1 MKKIVIVLVALLL
14 CGCDKVSVMYCDGY
28 DVMKDKVCYKET
40 LTDAKFRYYCP
51 NGMGQLVGTSCML
64 NDELTGSALKE
75 YYCEKGK
82 LNSENSCIVTTT
94 YNAKTKKVSSK
105 YAKKY
110 EEKYNTTKEENNKE
124 DNQTSKKTIR
134 EIEGIVY
141 DENKVNIYEFYGQE
155 CPHCIKLNS
164 FFEKIESKYGN
175 YYTLNKFETW
185 HNSENLEI
193 YKEFASVLGYEAK
206 GVPFIVIGNKVI
218 RGFSESK
225 EQEIIDAITSQY
237 KNSYDVYFD
246 ARK

>member
-1 MKKIVIVLVALLL
+1 MKKIVVVLVALLL
-14 CGCDKVSVMYCDGY
+14 CGCDKVSVMYCDGV

-40 LTDAKFRYYCP
+40 LSEAKFRYYCP
-51 NGMGQLVGTSCML
+51 NGMGEVVGTTCMID
-64 NDELTGSALKE
+64 NEITGSALKE
-75 YYCEKGK
+75 YYCETGK
-82 LNSENSCIVTTT
+82 LNSENSCVVTTT
-94 YNAKTKKVSSK
+94 YDAKTKKVSSE

-110 EEKYNTTKEENNKE
+110 EEKYNTNIEDNKE

-164 FFEKIESKYGN
+164 FFERIENEYGN
-175 YYTLNKFETW
+175 FYKLNKFETW

-206 GVPFIVIGNKVI
+206 GVPFIVIGNQVI

>member
-1 MKKIVIVLVALLL
+1 MKKIVVVLVALLL
-14 CGCDKVSVMYCDGY
+14 CGCDKVSVMYCDGV

-40 LTDAKFRYYCP
+40 LSEAKFRYYCP
-51 NGMGQLVGTSCML
+51 NGMGEVVGTTCMID
-64 NDELTGSALKE
+64 NEITGSALKE
-75 YYCEKGK
+75 YYCETGK
-82 LNSENSCIVTTT
+82 LNSENSCVVTTT
-94 YNAKTKKVSSK
+94 YNAKTKKVSSE

-110 EEKYNTTKEENNKE
+110 EEKYNTNIEDNKE
-124 DNQTSKKTIR
+124 DNQTSKKAIR

-164 FFEKIESKYGN
+164 FFERIESEYGN
-175 YYTLNKFETW
+175 FYKLNKFETW

-193 YKEFASVLGYEAK
+193 YKEFASALGYEAK
-206 GVPFIVIGNKVI
+206 GVPFIVIGNQVI

>member
-1 MKKIVIVLVALLL
+1 MLLYIR
-14 CGCDKVSVMYCDGY
+14 S
-28 DVMKDKVCYKET
+28 
-40 LTDAKFRYYCP
+40 
-51 NGMGQLVGTSCML
+51 NS
-64 NDELTGSALKE
+64 
-75 YYCEKGK
+75 
-82 LNSENSCIVTTT
+82 SENSCVVTTT
-94 YNAKTKKVSSK
+94 CNARTKKVSSK

-110 EEKYNTTKEENNKE
+110 EEKYNTTKEDNKE

-164 FFEKIESKYGN
+164 FFEKIESEYGN

-193 YKEFASVLGYEAK
+193 YKEFASALGYQAK

-218 RGFSESK
+218 RGFSKSK

>member
-1 MKKIVIVLVALLL
+1 MKKIVVVLVALLL
-14 CGCDKVSVMYCDGY
+14 CGCDKVSVMYCDGV
-28 DVMKDKVCYKET
+28 DAMKDKICYKET
-40 LTDAKFRYYCP
+40 LSEAKFRYYCP
-51 NGMGQLVGTSCML
+51 NGMGEVVGTTCMID
-64 NDELTGSALKE
+64 NEITGSALKE
-75 YYCEKGK
+75 YYCETGK
-82 LNSENSCIVTTT
+82 LNSENSCVVTTT
-94 YNAKTKKVSSK
+94 YDAKTKKVSSE

-110 EEKYNTTKEENNKE
+110 EEKYNTNIEDNKE
-124 DNQTSKKTIR
+124 DNQTSKKAIR

-141 DENKVNIYEFYGQE
+141 DENKVNIYEFYAQE

-164 FFEKIESKYGN
+164 FFERIESEYGN
-175 YYTLNKFETW
+175 FYKLNKFETW

-206 GVPFIVIGNKVI
+206 GVPFIVIGNQVI

-246 ARK
+246 VRK

>member
-1 MKKIVIVLVALLL
+1 MKKIVVVLVALLL
-14 CGCDKVSVMYCDGY
+14 CGCDKVNVMYCDG
-28 DVMKDKVCYKET
+28 DDAMKDKICYKKT
-40 LTDAKFRYYCP
+40 LSEAKFRYYCP
-51 NGMGQLVGTSCML
+51 NGMGEVVGTTCMID
-64 NDELTGSALKE
+64 NEITGSALKE
-75 YYCEKGK
+75 YYCETGK
-82 LNSENSCIVTTT
+82 LNSENSCVVTTT
-94 YNAKTKKVSSK
+94 YDAKTKKVSSE

-110 EEKYNTTKEENNKE
+110 EEKYNTNIEDNKE
-124 DNQTSKKTIR
+124 DNQTSEKAIR

-164 FFEKIESKYGN
+164 FFERIESEYGK

-206 GVPFIVIGNKVI
+206 GVPFIVIGNQVI

-225 EQEIIDAITSQY
+225 EQETIDAITSQY

>member
-1 MKKIVIVLVALLL
+1 MKKIVVVLVALLL
-14 CGCDKVSVMYCDGY
+14 CGCDKVSVMYCDGV

-40 LTDAKFRYYCP
+40 LSEAKFRYYCP
-51 NGMGQLVGTSCML
+51 NGMGEVVGTTCMID
-64 NDELTGSALKE
+64 NEITGSALKE
-75 YYCEKGK
+75 YYCETGK
-82 LNSENSCIVTTT
+82 LNSENSCVVTTT
-94 YNAKTKKVSSK
+94 YDAKTKKVSSK

-110 EEKYNTTKEENNKE
+110 EEKYNTNIEDNKE
-124 DNQTSKKTIR
+124 DNQTSEKAIR

-155 CPHCIKLNS
+155 CPHCIKLNG
-164 FFEKIESKYGN
+164 FFEKIESEYGN
-175 YYTLNKFETW
+175 FYKLNKFETW

-206 GVPFIVIGNKVI
+206 GVPFIVIGNQVI
-218 RGFSESK
+218 RGFSEIK

>member
-1 MKKIVIVLVALLL
+1 MKKIVVVLVALLL
-14 CGCDKVSVMYCDGY
+14 CGCDKVNVMYCDGV
-28 DVMKDKVCYKET
+28 DAMKDKVCYKET
-40 LTDAKFRYYCP
+40 LSEAKFRYYCP
-51 NGMGQLVGTSCML
+51 NGMGEVVGTTCMID
-64 NDELTGSALKE
+64 NEITGSALKE
-75 YYCEKGK
+75 YYCETGK
-82 LNSENSCIVTTT
+82 LNSENSCVVTTT
-94 YNAKTKKVSSK
+94 YDAKTKKVSSE

-110 EEKYNTTKEENNKE
+110 EEKYNTNIEDNKE
-124 DNQTSKKTIR
+124 DNQTSKKAIR

-164 FFEKIESKYGN
+164 FFEILESEYGK

-206 GVPFIVIGNKVI
+206 GVPFIVIGNQVI

-225 EQEIIDAITSQY
+225 EQEIIDAITGQY

>member
-1 MKKIVIVLVALLL
+1 MKKIVVVLVALLL
-14 CGCDKVSVMYCDGY
+14 CGCDKVSVMYCDGV
-28 DVMKDKVCYKET
+28 DVMKDKICYKET
-40 LTDAKFRYYCP
+40 LSEAKFRYYCP
-51 NGMGQLVGTSCML
+51 NGMGEVVGTTCMID
-64 NDELTGSALKE
+64 NEITGSALKE
-75 YYCEKGK
+75 YYCETGK
-82 LNSENSCIVTTT
+82 LNSENSCVVTTT
-94 YNAKTKKVSSK
+94 YDAKTKKVSSE

-110 EEKYNTTKEENNKE
+110 EEKYNTNIEDNKE
-124 DNQTSKKTIR
+124 DNQTSKKAIR

-164 FFEKIESKYGN
+164 FFERIESEYGN
-175 YYTLNKFETW
+175 FYKLNKFETW

-193 YKEFASVLGYEAK
+193 YKEFASALGYEAK
-206 GVPFIVIGNKVI
+206 GVPFIVIGNQVI

>member
-1 MKKIVIVLVALLL
+1 MKKIVVVLVALLL
-14 CGCDKVSVMYCDGY
+14 CGCDKVSVMYCDGV

-40 LTDAKFRYYCP
+40 LSEAKFRYYCP
-51 NGMGQLVGTSCML
+51 NGMGEVVGTTCMID
-64 NDELTGSALKE
+64 NEITGSALKE
-75 YYCEKGK
+75 YYCETGK
-82 LNSENSCIVTTT
+82 LNSENSCVVTTT
-94 YNAKTKKVSSK
+94 YNAKTKKVSSE

-110 EEKYNTTKEENNKE
+110 EEKYNTNIEDNKE
-124 DNQTSKKTIR
+124 DNQRSKKAIR

-164 FFEKIESKYGN
+164 FFERIENEYGN
-175 YYTLNKFETW
+175 FYKLNKFETW

-206 GVPFIVIGNKVI
+206 GVPFIVIGNQVI

>member
-1 MKKIVIVLVALLL
+1 MKKIVVVLVALLL
-14 CGCDKVSVMYCDGY
+14 CGCDKVNVMYCDGV

-40 LTDAKFRYYCP
+40 LSEAKFRYYCP
-51 NGMGQLVGTSCML
+51 NGMGEVVGTTCMID
-64 NDELTGSALKE
+64 NEITGSALKE
-75 YYCEKGK
+75 YYCETGK
-82 LNSENSCIVTTT
+82 LNSENSCVVTTT
-94 YNAKTKKVSSK
+94 YDAKTKKVSSE

-110 EEKYNTTKEENNKE
+110 EEKYNTNIEDNKE

-164 FFEKIESKYGN
+164 FFERIENEYGN
-175 YYTLNKFETW
+175 FYKLNKFETW

-206 GVPFIVIGNKVI
+206 GVPFIVIGNQVI

>member
-1 MKKIVIVLVALLL
+1 MKKIVVVLVALLL
-14 CGCDKVSVMYCDGY
+14 CGCDKVSVMYCDGV

-40 LTDAKFRYYCP
+40 LSEAKFRYYCP
-51 NGMGQLVGTSCML
+51 NGMGEVVGTTCMID
-64 NDELTGSALKE
+64 NEITGSALKE
-75 YYCEKGK
+75 YYCETGK
-82 LNSENSCIVTTT
+82 LNSENSCVVTTT
-94 YNAKTKKVSSK
+94 YDAKTKKVSSE

-110 EEKYNTTKEENNKE
+110 EEKYNTNIEDNKE

-164 FFEKIESKYGN
+164 FFERIENEYGK

-206 GVPFIVIGNKVI
+206 GVPFIVIGNQVI

>member
-1 MKKIVIVLVALLL
+1 MKKIVVVLVALLL
-14 CGCDKVSVMYCDGY
+14 CGCDKVSVMYCDGV

-40 LTDAKFRYYCP
+40 LSEAKFRYYCP
-51 NGMGQLVGTSCML
+51 NGMGEVVGTTCMID
-64 NDELTGSALKE
+64 NEITGSALKE
-75 YYCEKGK
+75 YYCESGK
-82 LNSENSCIVTTT
+82 LNSENSCVVTTT
-94 YNAKTKKVSSK
+94 YDAKTKKVSSE

-110 EEKYNTTKEENNKE
+110 EEKYNTNIEDNKE
-124 DNQTSKKTIR
+124 DNQTSKKAIR

-164 FFEKIESKYGN
+164 FFERIESEYGK

-206 GVPFIVIGNKVI
+206 GVPFIVIGNQVI

>member
-1 MKKIVIVLVALLL
+1 MIDNEI
-14 CGCDKVSVMYCDGY
+14 
-28 DVMKDKVCYKET
+28 
-40 LTDAKFRYYCP
+40 
-51 NGMGQLVGTSCML
+51 
-64 NDELTGSALKE
+64 TGSALKE
-75 YYCEKGK
+75 YYCESGK
-82 LNSENSCIVTTT
+82 LNSENSCVVTTT
-94 YNAKTKKVSSK
+94 YDAKTKKVSSE

-110 EEKYNTTKEENNKE
+110 EEKYNTTKEEDNKE
-124 DNQTSKKTIR
+124 DNQTSKKAIR

-164 FFEKIESKYGN
+164 FFEKIENEYGN
-175 YYTLNKFETW
+175 FYKLNKFETW

-206 GVPFIVIGNKVI
+206 GVPFIVIGNQVI

>member
-1 MKKIVIVLVALLL
+1 MKKIVVVLVALLL
-14 CGCDKVSVMYCDGY
+14 CGCDKVNVMYCDGV
-28 DVMKDKVCYKET
+28 DVMKDKICYKET
-40 LTDAKFRYYCP
+40 LSEAKFRYYCP
-51 NGMGQLVGTSCML
+51 NGMGEVVGTTCMID
-64 NDELTGSALKE
+64 NEITGSALKE
-75 YYCEKGK
+75 YYCETGK
-82 LNSENSCIVTTT
+82 LNSENSCVVTTT
-94 YNAKTKKVSSK
+94 YDAKTKKVSSE

-110 EEKYNTTKEENNKE
+110 EEKYNTNIEDNKE

-164 FFEKIESKYGN
+164 FFERIESEYGK

-206 GVPFIVIGNKVI
+206 GVPFIVIGNQVI

>member
-1 MKKIVIVLVALLL
+1 
-14 CGCDKVSVMYCDGY
+14 
-28 DVMKDKVCYKET
+28 
-40 LTDAKFRYYCP
+40 
-51 NGMGQLVGTSCML
+51 MGEVVGTTCMID
-64 NDELTGSALKE
+64 NEITGSALKE
-75 YYCEKGK
+75 YYCETGK
-82 LNSENSCIVTTT
+82 LNSENSCVVTTT
-94 YNAKTKKVSSK
+94 YDAKTKKVSSE

-110 EEKYNTTKEENNKE
+110 EEKYNTNIEDNKE
-124 DNQTSKKTIR
+124 DNQTSKKAIR

-164 FFEKIESKYGN
+164 FFEILESEYGK

-206 GVPFIVIGNKVI
+206 GVPFIVIGNQVI

-225 EQEIIDAITSQY
+225 EQEIIDAITGQY